1 MANYAVAADF
11 LNNDLDAEVA
21 RVQGEVE
28 NAVRLGARTFRHDGA
43 WGLPKD
49 GSART
54 FQQALP
60 RIAEGCRR
68 VTEYAAARGIRT
80 MVENHGTFLQ
90 DSLRLEQL
98 VAAVDHANFGL
109 LVDMGNFLCADEA
122 PEAAVG
128 RLAPYAF
135 HAHAKD
141 FLYKPCT
148 ARDPGRTW
156 FATRAGAYLRGTVIG
171 HGVVP
176 VEAALR
182 ILQRAGFDDV
192 VAIEFEAWSPAW
204 RPCSSGTRTCRPC
217 CKKKKRRARNRGFR
231 FRARNVFFGWIS
243 CSGPSPGGRRR
254 GRCLALGAVAVGELR
269 GEIRAVAEG
278 EERVLLDQEG
288 VRLTGG

>member
-1 MANYAVAADF
+1 MKIGVSSYSFHQAVEAGTLSTYDIVDTAARMGFASIDFAVLLGDDSLEEMCVRLGRQARDAGLDVANYAVAADF

-90 DSLRLEQL
+90 DADRVEMLINT
-98 VAAVDHANFGL
+98 VNCDNFGWL
-109 LVDMGNFLCADEA
+109 CDMGNFLCADEN
-122 PEAAVG
+122 PAVSYG
-128 RLAPYAF
+128 KAAPYAF
-135 HAHAKD
+135 YAHAKD
-141 FLYKPCT
+141 FILKSGNEPN
-148 ARDPGRTW
+148 PGDC
-156 FATRAGAYLRGTVIG
+156 FFQTRAGNYLRGTIIG

-176 VEAALR
+176 VKQCLQ
-182 ILQRAGFDDV
+182 ILKNNGYDGFIGV
-192 VAIEFEAWSPAW
+192 EFEGVEDCILGISVGLANL
-204 RPCSSGTRTCRPC
+204 
-217 CKKKKRRARNRGFR
+217 RRF
-231 FRARNVFFGWIS
+231 VKE
-243 CSGPSPGGRRR
+243 
-254 GRCLALGAVAVGELR
+254 VYGE
-269 GEIRAVAEG
+269 
-278 EERVLLDQEG
+278 
-288 VRLTGG
+288 

>member
-1 MANYAVAADF
+1 M
-11 LNNDLDAEVA
+11 
-21 RVQGEVE
+21 
-28 NAVRLGARTFRHDGA
+28 
-43 WGLPKD
+43 
-49 GSART
+49 
-54 FQQALP
+54 
-60 RIAEGCRR
+60 
-68 VTEYAAARGIRT
+68 TEYAAARGIRT

-171 HGVVP
+171 P
-176 VEAALR
+176 
-182 ILQRAGFDDV
+182 
-192 VAIEFEAWSPAW
+192 
-204 RPCSSGTRTCRPC
+204 
-217 CKKKKRRARNRGFR
+217 
-231 FRARNVFFGWIS
+231 
-243 CSGPSPGGRRR
+243 RR
-254 GRCLALGAVAVGELR
+254 GAGGSGAAHPSAR
-269 GEIRAVAEG
+269 GI
-278 EERVLLDQEG
+278 
-288 VRLTGG
+288 

>member
-1 MANYAVAADF
+1 MKIGVSSYSFHQAVEAGTLSTYGIVDTAARMGFASIDFAVLLGDDPLEEMCARLGRQARDAGLDVANYAVAADF

-109 LVDMGNFLCADEA
+109 LVDMGNFLCADFQD
-122 PEAAVG
+122 
-128 RLAPYAF
+128 LHYIF
-135 HAHAKD
+135 
-141 FLYKPCT
+141 
-148 ARDPGRTW
+148 
-156 FATRAGAYLRGTVIG
+156 
-171 HGVVP
+171 
-176 VEAALR
+176 
-182 ILQRAGFDDV
+182 
-192 VAIEFEAWSPAW
+192 
-204 RPCSSGTRTCRPC
+204 
-217 CKKKKRRARNRGFR
+217 
-231 FRARNVFFGWIS
+231 FFGFSDIFFKQIRKIVKTS
-243 CSGPSPGGRRR
+243 EFIRHIRYP
-254 GRCLALGAVAVGELR
+254 LLLR
-269 GEIRAVAEG
+269 LQNMYARFSKTPDHFPRIH
-278 EERVLLDQEG
+278 D
-288 VRLTGG
+288 

>member
-1 MANYAVAADF
+1 MKIGVSSYSFHQAVEAGTLSTYGIVDTAARMGFASIDFAVLLGDDPLEEMCARLGRQARDAGLGVANYAVAADF

-122 PEAAVG
+122 PEVAVG

-192 VAIEFEAWSPAW
+192 VAIEFEGVE
-204 RPCSSGTRTCRPC
+204 PCLE
-217 CKKKKRRARNRGFR
+217 A
-231 FRARNVFFGWIS
+231 VQL
-243 CSGPSPGGRRR
+243 GREN
-254 GRCLALGAVAVGELR
+254 LQAML
-269 GEIRAVAEG
+269 
-278 EERVLLDQEG
+278 
-288 VRLTGG
+288 

>member
-1 MANYAVAADF
+1 MKIGVSSYSFHQAVEAGTLSTYGIVDTAARMGFASIDFAVLLGDDPLEEMCARLGRQARDAGLDVANYAVAADF

-192 VAIEFEAWSPAW
+192 VAIEFEGVE
-204 RPCSSGTRTCRPC
+204 PCLE
-217 CKKKKRRARNRGFR
+217 A
-231 FRARNVFFGWIS
+231 VQL
-243 CSGPSPGGRRR
+243 GREN
-254 GRCLALGAVAVGELR
+254 LQAML
-269 GEIRAVAEG
+269 
-278 EERVLLDQEG
+278 
-288 VRLTGG
+288 